1 MKALVPNQQPLD
13 IQQLDLR
20 DIHLPEAISW
30 WPIAPGWLIIFAGT
44 ILIITAIFIARKIYL
59 KRQLGRD
66 IHTELDDI
74 KQQYKQTENKSQLAK
89 SLSILLRRANIS
101 YYPKTDS
108 AGLIGSEWLTYLD
121 STMTASSTEKKFQSD
136 IGKVLLSAPY
146 LPDNANLNFDT
157 TKLIHLCES
166 WLGSKHKKTFS
177 VRPTRR
183 ATS

>member
-1 MKALVPNQQPLD
+1 MKAPVPDQQL
-13 IQQLDLR
+13 LDLR

-30 WPIAPGWLIIFAGT
+30 WPIAPGWWIIFASI
-44 ILIITAIFIARKIYL
+44 ILIITAIFISRKIYL
-59 KRQLGRD
+59 KKQLGRE

-74 KQQYKQTENKSQLAK
+74 KRQYKQTKNKSQLAK

-121 STMTASSTEKKFQSD
+121 STMTASSTNKKFQSD

-146 LPDNANLNFDT
+146 LPDDANLNFDA

-166 WLGSKHKKTFS
+166 WLGSTHKKTS
-177 VRPTRR
+177 PILSTRR
-183 ATS
+183 TSS